1 MKDSQGD
8 DVLLTCAAQ
17 GDVAAA
23 GARYDRH
30 GAVIYAL
37 AITVTGQ
44 ANRAGPP
51 GGCFGPEGKQAR

>member
-1 MKDSQGD
+1 M
-8 DVLLTCAAQ
+8 
-17 GDVAAA
+17 
-23 GARYDRH
+23 
-30 GAVIYAL
+30 YAL